1 MPQSTTLEMDP
12 SSHLYLVRTFPSRT
26 SQPRQPVNEEHV
38 SPGFADRHLLEAE
51 RASQENVAGIFSRDG
66 ERQFVDVKHVS
77 GV

>member
-1 MPQSTTLEMDP
+1 MDP
-12 SSHLYLVRTFPSRT
+12 NSHLYLVGTFPSRT

-66 ERQFVDVKHVS
+66 ERQFVDVENVS